1 MVLVSDVWDSVWVSF
16 VLTGISILIFGAFY
30 GVQTISLRVLR
41 LKIAA
46 VRVLTQGALF
56 GLPMSVIAI
65 MAGFLTGASR
75 EPAVD
80 ALVPAA
86 LTLLGGLAM
95 YMVGKGRLRGQVV
108 GFAVLVFSINLMV
121 GVSLGSISREKH
133 EAYLESA
140 VYLKRQ
146 ANTEFQVRLYRKG
159 LGLPVSPIVSGKKAA
174 TPTAGTKP
182 ARE

>member
-1 MVLVSDVWDSVWVSF
+1 MVLVSDLWDSLWISL
-16 VLTGISILIFGAFY
+16 VLTGISILIFGACY
-30 GVQTISLRVLR
+30 GVHWISLRFSR

-46 VRVLTQGALF
+46 VRVLAQGALF
-56 GLPMSVIAI
+56 GLPMSVIAM

-80 ALVPAA
+80 ALVPAT

-95 YMVGKGRLRGQVV
+95 YMVGKGSLRGQVV
-108 GFAVLVFSINLMV
+108 GFAMLVFSINLMV

-140 VYLKRQ
+140 GYLKQQ
-146 ANTEFQVRLYRKG
+146 ANTEFQVRSYRKG
-159 LGLPVSPIVSGKKAA
+159 LGLPMSPIDSGKNAA